1 MSKPRATSNERSL
14 RGITIFE
21 ELPPAALAAIEK
33 GCAWRTY
40 RPGESVIDYL
50 DSSSDVFFILS
61 GEVRASIYSVEGKA
75 VTFSD
80 LGPGDMFG
88 EYAAIDGAPRSA
100 GIMASTPCLV
110 ASMTANI
117 FRGLI
122 ESEPLLATTLLRQSV
137 AKVRE
142 LTARIYEFSAL
153 AVNNRIQAELL
164 RLTKLAQLS
173 RNTAEIDPAP
183 LHADVASRTS
193 THREA
198 VTRELSRL
206 SKLGIVE
213 RRGRVLIV
221 RDVARLTAMVH
232 EATGE

>member
-1 MSKPRATSNERSL
+1 MFK
-14 RGITIFE
+14 

-33 GCAWRTY
+33 QCAWRTY
-40 RPGESVIDYL
+40 QPGESVIDYL
-50 DSSSDVFFILS
+50 DASSEVFFVVS
-61 GEVRASIYSVEGKA
+61 GEARASIYSVEGKA

-88 EYAAIDGAPRSA
+88 EYAAIDGALRST
-100 GIMASTPCLV
+100 GIVARTPCLV
-110 ASMTANI
+110 ASMSANN
-117 FRGLI
+117 FWNVL
-122 ESEPLLATTLLRQSV
+122 ESEPLFATALLRQSV

-142 LTARIYEFSAL
+142 LTTRIYEFSAL

-164 RLTKLAQLS
+164 RLAGLAS
-173 RNTAEIDPAP
+173 SSGNTAQINPAP
-183 LHADVASRTS
+183 IHADIASRTS

-213 RRGRVLIV
+213 RRGGALVIK
-221 RDVARLTAMVH
+221 DVSRLTAMVH
-232 EATGE
+232 AATGE